1 MDKSKFG
8 LQKQDMKGHDTMKNE
23 MTRKLINQAKE
34 DIKVVCDGGTSAVLT
49 NLIDTSDYDELG
61 FIIHTLE
68 QAMTARL
75 IEDGENPDVD
85 VADLKYE
92 SNFGPYD
99 IKLGTITKT
108 YKDWIQQVTSFV
120 SRECHGTP
128 VMPRTKRTH
137 LINIYIIAGLTLYR
151 DVISLSDC
159 PAKNQILNKTTTFL
173 PILMMYLFENKLP
186 FKISNFIKDVTV

>member
-1 MDKSKFG
+1 M
-8 LQKQDMKGHDTMKNE
+8 TNE

-85 VADLKYE
+85 VTELKYE
-92 SNFGPYD
+92 SNFGLHR
-99 IKLGTITKT
+99 IQAVTLTKQ
-108 YKDWIQQVTSFV
+108 YKDWIQQVAEFV
-120 SRECHGTP
+120 SRECNGKP
-128 VMPRTKRTH
+128 VMPRAKRTH
-137 LINIYIIAGLTLYR
+137 LINIYIVAGLTLYR
-151 DVISLSDC
+151 DAISLPDS
-159 PAKNQILNKTTTFL
+159 PAKNQIINKTTTFL
-173 PILMMYLFENKLP
+173 PILMMYLFENKLH
-186 FKISNFIKDVTV
+186 FKISNFIKDVTI